1 MPVAVKQL
9 IALGEIHIKDC
20 TVMKE
25 NMDSY
30 HDLISGY
37 TFSEHWLLSLVPI
50 NAAIR
55 ASKLF
60 QITSKAEGS
69 TLFNCRGYHRLNI
82 DQTFIILRGKVVLTY
97 ANLADGSEINCYMCN
112 GGVINEEGILRIGE
126 THTEAKEWQPNER
139 LLAVE
144 TTEPCIIAVA
154 EHRQLAKKILLH
166 SGQSVFDKMKR
177 LALARRRVL
186 CEDGFR
192 SMSIQYFQP
201 QQQTVLRALSST
213 FHVHEGDD
221 VLDCYMQAYSR
232 IVLQDDDSVSR
243 AGDSQDDHME
253 VCAVLKG
260 KVDVTSKSGEVVT
273 VGTGG
278 FFTTEGVVLHKH
290 IDEHWHPIWRPTSQ
304 ATAVATT
311 SVNEAAPAG
320 QNRGKGA
327 RSGGDREEVGALPA
341 SHAPI
346 CKSQSSIFTR
356 ELGHHAHELA
366 MPFFTVEQGTPRF
379 GLWPYLMPG
388 LLTWLMHLL
397 TWLMRLLT
405 WLIRLLT
412 WLIRLLT
419 WLIRLQPCGGMLGQ
433 VPTLEGSVLEI
444 TRRREAG
451 RASIIPLENEEDEA
465 VERGIPPSAIVVVLD
480 LSLASGKEELWAQ
493 LQAIQEQQAVRHAM
507 KMELYSLFFTIR
519 RLKYIVGILPPFDP
533 KATWHKVVSRVRMGL
548 RFGGAN
554 EQDMMQMQE
563 VAGQMSDGAALKMKD
578 ELKAM
583 QEELKDIEGIVERR
597 SRALAEIIGRW
608 ELIGFRED
616 DPFTVQ
622 QAKLYLSTRKLQ
634 MHRVQEA
641 SEQFDAVC
649 ESRVEKIT
657 GLLGEAHALWSRFP
671 SSLQEEVRARCEDAV
686 STLPAPATQHF
697 DIVATELKE
706 LRELLRPMMDLV
718 MEETQALLSEL
729 RWNAPET
736 TTHETWR
743 ALKEDA
749 PHEDMLTRA
758 EAELEKLRF
767 ARDVSRPLLQA
778 KEEEAKERER
788 EAYQVGA
795 EASVSREQEALKG
808 LLMGVVTGEH
818 DCAAGIDQARLTP
831 AEVELL
837 KDHKSSR
844 VWIELEEIWI
854 HRENIRRI
862 KKRVRE
868 ILVLIGQDAQAAGD
882 HLFK

>member
-1 MPVAVKQL
+1 
-9 IALGEIHIKDC
+9 H
-20 TVMKE
+20 
-25 NMDSY
+25 
-30 HDLISGY
+30 
-37 TFSEHWLLSLVPI
+37 
-50 NAAIR
+50 
-55 ASKLF
+55 
-60 QITSKAEGS
+60 
-69 TLFNCRGYHRLNI
+69 
-82 DQTFIILRGKVVLTY
+82 LRTG
-97 ANLADGSEINCYMCN
+97 
-112 GGVINEEGILRIGE
+112 
-126 THTEAKEWQPNER
+126 
-139 LLAVE
+139 
-144 TTEPCIIAVA
+144 
-154 EHRQLAKKILLH
+154 
-166 SGQSVFDKMKR
+166 
-177 LALARRRVL
+177 
-186 CEDGFR
+186 
-192 SMSIQYFQP
+192 
-201 QQQTVLRALSST
+201 
-213 FHVHEGDD
+213 
-221 VLDCYMQAYSR
+221 
-232 IVLQDDDSVSR
+232 
-243 AGDSQDDHME
+243 
-253 VCAVLKG
+253 
-260 KVDVTSKSGEVVT
+260 SGE
-273 VGTGG
+273 GA
-278 FFTTEGVVLHKH
+278 
-290 IDEHWHPIWRPTSQ
+290 PIR
-304 ATAVATT
+304 
-311 SVNEAAPAG
+311 
-320 QNRGKGA
+320 
-327 RSGGDREEVGALPA
+327 GDREEVGALPA

-882 HLFK
+882 HLFKEWEGGHGLFGAGVRERFENGLAKLENQLERHRGNVIEAAAHLREWYSKLGIPFVEHDPKLAQVYQGCHGGGTFNTMHVHSALFEVRKQIRLYERDVYFKGKNETNAAIVIQRGYRGRLVQHRPLANHSPPNASTSHQSLMRRG